1 MAYSV
6 ILWCGCTVD
15 VSCDATTGIAQ
26 SRIIGRRGTVCTVR
40 RHEVGTR
47 VWLWELLPD
56 SSRRL
61 RAGWPAAG
69 SVLAGES
76 GEPSDRQVVWRLR
89 RGNDLAWCV
98 LQPVGDRVEL
108 HITMAHDV
116 VMSQRCNGLA
126 QASAT
131 STLWRSALVERGW
144 VDAHVPAVKPKP
156 DRRALDRGSFE
167 QDERF
172 SRFS

>member
-1 MAYSV
+1 MIRMSYSV

-15 VSCDATTGIAQ
+15 VSCNPATGIAH
-26 SRIIGRRGTVCTVR
+26 SRIIERRGATCTVR
-40 RHEVGTR
+40 RHEAGTR

-56 SSRRL
+56 RSRQK
-61 RAGWPAAG
+61 PANDTLL
-69 SVLAGES
+69 SRS
-76 GEPSDRQVVWRLR
+76 GFPVPPTEASDRQVVWRLR
-89 RGNDLAWCV
+89 RGNDLAWCI

-116 VMSQRCNGLA
+116 VMSQRCNGPE

-156 DRRALDRGSFE
+156 DRRSTLDARSA
-167 QDERF
+167 
-172 SRFS
+172 